1 MRFKREEAFRYEF
14 QEPLAV
20 EIQLAAT
27 DEKEE
32 AKKIKGKIIELS
44 PDGARLTTEDEIA
57 GEEITISFKLN
68 DKNYYFTSNIVWTKQ
83 LMTTY
88 TYGLS
93 HNIDEELQREII
105 EEIKVYARNH

>member
-20 EIQLAAT
+20 EIQLAVAD
-27 DEKEE
+27 DEEE

-44 PDGARLTTEDEIA
+44 PDGARLTTE
-57 GEEITISFKLN
+57 EEITGEVVTISFKLN
-68 DKNYYFTSNIVWTKQ
+68 DTSYYFMSNIVWTKQ

-93 HNIDEELQREII
+93 HNIDDDLQREII
-105 EEIKVYARNH
+105 EDIKVYARNH